1 MEVRDV
7 LVFLYHLFFLSM
19 IKSTDIFPNYINKI
33 RFIVANRICLRV
45 ITLLVDHD
53 FT

>member
-7 LVFLYHLFFLSM
+7 LVFLYHRFLSM
-19 IKSTDIFPNYINKI
+19 LKSTDIFPNYINKI